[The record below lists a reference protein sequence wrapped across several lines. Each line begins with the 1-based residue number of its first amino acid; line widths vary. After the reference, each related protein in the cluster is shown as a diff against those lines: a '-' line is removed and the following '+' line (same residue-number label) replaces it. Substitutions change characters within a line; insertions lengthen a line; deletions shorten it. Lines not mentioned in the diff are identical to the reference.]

1 MASESKSVSVS
12 EQDLFNSGCARCVE
26 YDEFSGAGC
35 GTEKGSTFNDDT
47 GIGTGPR
54 SGMPFERK
62 PKPGY
67 CRKDELSLI
76 VEQRTKD
83 YMKVFCS
90 NYEAIK
96 ELNDESDDISI
107 ESTQLRLNSIYDD

>member
-1 MASESKSVSVS
+1 MASESKSDRTS

-62 PKPGY
+62 PKTEYGGA
-67 CRKDELSLI
+67 DELSSI
-76 VEQRTKD
+76 AEQRSKD

-90 NYEAIK
+90 NYKRMK
-96 ELNDESDDISI
+96 ELNGISDDISI
-107 ESTQLRLNSIYDD
+107 DSTQLRLNSIYDD